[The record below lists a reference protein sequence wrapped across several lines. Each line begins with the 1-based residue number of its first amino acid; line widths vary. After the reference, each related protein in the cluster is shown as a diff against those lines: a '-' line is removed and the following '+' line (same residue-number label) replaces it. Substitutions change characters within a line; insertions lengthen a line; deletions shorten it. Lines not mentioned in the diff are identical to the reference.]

1 MSLRKIRALLFRQG
15 VIREAIE
22 SEQRR
27 PMPDSIRLLRLKR
40 LNLALK
46 DQLSRL
52 AAALEPVMKP
62 VMEPA
67 RAPARKQARQRVLA
81 QAPVS
86 NLPHRRGTTSYR
98 S

>member
-22 SEQRR
+22 SEQKR

-46 DQLSRL
+46 DQLRRL
-52 AAALEPVMKP
+52 AAALEPVMEP

-67 RAPARKQARQRVLA
+67 RAPARQRPPGPA
-81 QAPVS
+81 S
-86 NLPHRRGTTSYR
+86 IINLPRRHGTTSYR
-98 S
+98 G

>member
-22 SEQRR
+22 TEQKR

-52 AAALEPVMKP
+52 AAALGTAAD
-62 VMEPA
+62 PA
-67 RAPARKQARQRVLA
+67 RHGVLAPA
-81 QAPVS
+81 PVI
-86 NLPHRRGTTSYR
+86 NLPRRDRTRSYR
-98 S
+98 N

>member
-22 SEQRR
+22 TEQKR

-52 AAALEPVMKP
+52 AAGLGTA
-62 VMEPA
+62 A
-67 RAPARKQARQRVLA
+67 DSARQRVLA
-81 QAPVS
+81 PAPVI
-86 NLPHRRGTTSYR
+86 NLPRSGGARSYR
-98 S
+98 K